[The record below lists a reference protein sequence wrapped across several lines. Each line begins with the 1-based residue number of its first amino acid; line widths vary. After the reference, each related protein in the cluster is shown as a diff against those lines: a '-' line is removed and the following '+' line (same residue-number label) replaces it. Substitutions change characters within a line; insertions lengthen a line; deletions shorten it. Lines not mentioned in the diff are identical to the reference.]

1 MQIPAYRLND
11 SFWKNDELCVV
22 LSAMILS
29 EQNYQ
34 RNVIFKQHNQ
44 IYCIFSSILAGLSD
58 FFNVILVWYFPIN
71 FVKIILRKKFFNE
84 IQQGEIKLKKA
95 ITSILVAFALFL
107 SAFITSSAMAGG
119 FAIGIIGATGK
130 VDTSGSET
138 EGTGSADGKGTA
150 DKEKNTTSVQES
162 LTYGS
167 IFAEYSF
174 GEMYGMTLGVS
185 YTPMDRSLGTK
196 SRTDTQSTYEEKDT
210 NGSNDSGTYTAKA
223 DISNHATIYIEPTFM
238 PTDNFGLYL
247 KGGVSRVVVN
257 ALESITFGEDSSA
270 YGNET
275 VLGGM
280 LGLGAKVVHDSGLM
294 FKLEYTKTIY
304 ETVKMTSTTG
314 NKNIIS
320 ADPEIEAFRLAI
332 GYQF

>member
-29 EQNYQ
+29 EQKYQ

-44 IYCIFSSILAGLSD
+44 IYCIFSSILVGLSD
-58 FFNVILVWYFPIN
+58 FFNAILLWHFPIN
-71 FVKIILRKKFFNE
+71 FVKIILRKKFINE
-84 IQQGEIKLKKA
+84 IQQGEIKLKKVL
-95 ITSILVAFALFL
+95 ISILVAFGLFL
-107 SAFITSSAMAGG
+107 SAFVTSSAMAGSY
-119 FAIGIIGATGK
+119 AIGIIGATGK

-138 EGTGSADGKGTA
+138 EGGGDL
-150 DKEKNTTSVQES
+150 ETTSTTYQEAI
-162 LTYGS
+162 LYGS
-167 IFAEYSF
+167 LFAEYTF

-185 YTPMDRSLGTK
+185 YTPMNSVLG
-196 SRTDTQSTYEEKDT
+196 SGERTDTNVATKP
-210 NGSNDSGTYTAKA
+210 DSLDDDGTYKAKA
-223 DISNHATIYIEPTFM
+223 KVSNHATIYIEPTFM

-247 KGGVSRVVVN
+247 KGGVSRVIVN
-257 ALESITFGEDSSA
+257 SLETIAIGEDSSA

-280 LGLGAKVVHDSGLM
+280 YGLGAKVVHDSGLL

-304 ETVKMTSTTG
+304 ETVKMTSTSG
-314 NKNIIS
+314 NLNIIS
-320 ADPEIEAFRLAI
+320 ADPEIEAFRFAI

>member
-1 MQIPAYRLND
+1 MA
-11 SFWKNDELCVV
+11 
-22 LSAMILS
+22 
-29 EQNYQ
+29 
-34 RNVIFKQHNQ
+34 
-44 IYCIFSSILAGLSD
+44 FS
-58 FFNVILVWYFPIN
+58 Y
-71 FVKIILRKKFFNE
+71 KFCKDNTQKEIFNE
-84 IQQGEIKLKKA
+84 IQEGEIKLKKT
-95 ITSILVAFALFL
+95 ITSAVVAIGFFL
-107 SAFITSSAMAGG
+107 STFVTSSAMAGSY
-119 FAIGIIGATGK
+119 AIGIIAATGK

-138 EGTGSADGKGTA
+138 EGTG
-150 DKEKNTTSVQES
+150 DKEKASTTHQEGI
-162 LTYGS
+162 LYGS
-167 IFAEYSF
+167 IFAEYTF
-174 GEMYGMTLGVS
+174 GEMYGLTLGVS
-185 YTPMDRSLGTK
+185 YTPMDSSIGAK
-196 SRTDTQSTYEEKDT
+196 SRTDTVSDSDETSTDT
-210 NGSNDSGTYTAKA
+210 GTYTAEA

-247 KGGVSRVVVN
+247 KGGVSRVIVN
-257 ALESITFGEDSSA
+257 SLESIAFGEDSSA

-280 LGLGAKVVHDSGLM
+280 LGLGAKVVHDSGLL

>member
-29 EQNYQ
+29 EQKYQ

-44 IYCIFSSILAGLSD
+44 IYCIFSSILVGLSD
-58 FFNVILVWYFPIN
+58 FFNVILIWYFPIN

-84 IQQGEIKLKKA
+84 IQQGEIKVKKA
-95 ITSILVAFALFL
+95 LTAIVVAFGLFL
-107 SAFITSSAMAGG
+107 SAFITSSAMAGSY
-119 FAIGIIGATGK
+119 AIGIIGATGK

-138 EGTGSADGKGTA
+138 EGGG
-150 DKEKNTTSVQES
+150 DKESTTATEQEDI
-162 LTYGS
+162 LYGS
-167 IFAEYSF
+167 IFAEYTF

-196 SRTDTQSTYEEKDT
+196 SRTDTQSDT
-210 NGSNDSGTYTAKA
+210 KETSNDSGTYTAKA

-247 KGGVSRVVVN
+247 KGGVSRVIVN
-257 ALESITFGEDSSA
+257 SLESITFGEDSSA

-280 LGLGAKVVHDSGLM
+280 LGLGAKVVHDSGLL

-304 ETVKMTSTTG
+304 ETVKMTSTSG
-314 NKNIIS
+314 NLNVIS

>member
-1 MQIPAYRLND
+1 
-11 SFWKNDELCVV
+11 
-22 LSAMILS
+22 MILS
-29 EQNYQ
+29 EQKYQ

-44 IYCIFSSILAGLSD
+44 IYCIFSSILVGLSD
-58 FFNVILVWYFPIN
+58 FFNVILIWHFPIN
-71 FVKIILRKKFFNE
+71 FVKITLRKKFFNE

-95 ITSILVAFALFL
+95 LASIVVAFGLFL
-107 SAFITSSAMAGG
+107 SAFITSSAMAGSY
-119 FAIGIIGATGK
+119 AIGIIGATGK

-138 EGTGSADGKGTA
+138 EGGG
-150 DKEKNTTSVQES
+150 DKEKTSTTEQEGI
-162 LTYGS
+162 LYGS
-167 IFAEYSF
+167 IFAEYTF
-174 GEMYGMTLGVS
+174 GEMYGLTLGVS
-185 YTPMDRSLGTK
+185 YTPMDRSIGAK
-196 SRTDTQSTYEEKDT
+196 SRTDTQSETTDSAS
-210 NGSNDSGTYTAKA
+210 SNDSGTYTAKA

-247 KGGVSRVVVN
+247 KGGVSRVIVN
-257 ALESITFGEDSSA
+257 SLESIAIGEDSSA
-270 YGNET
+270 YGDET

-280 LGLGAKVVHDSGLM
+280 YGLGAKIVHDSGLL

-332 GYQF
+332 GYKF

>member
-29 EQNYQ
+29 EQKYQ

-44 IYCIFSSILAGLSD
+44 IYCIFSSILVGLSD
-58 FFNVILVWYFPIN
+58 FFDVILIWHFPIN
-71 FVKIILRKKFFNE
+71 FVKILRRKKFFNE
-84 IQQGEIKLKKA
+84 IQVGEIKLKKT
-95 ITSILVAFALFL
+95 ITSVVVALGFFL
-107 SAFITSSAMAGG
+107 STFVTSSAMAGS
-119 FAIGIIGATGK
+119 FAIGIIGATGEI
-130 VDTSGSET
+130 DTSGSET
-138 EGTGSADGKGTA
+138 EKGVGNDG
-150 DKEKNTTSVQES
+150 EINTTSFQQNIV
-162 LTYGS
+162 YGS
-167 IFAEYSF
+167 LYAEYSF

-196 SRTDTQSTYEEKDT
+196 SRTDTQSNTLET
-210 NGSNDSGTYTAKA
+210 SNDSGTYTAKA

-247 KGGVSRVVVN
+247 KGGVSRVIVN
-257 ALESITFGEDSSA
+257 SLEDIALGEDSSA

-280 LGLGAKVVHDSGLM
+280 LGLGAKVVHDSGLL

>member
-44 IYCIFSSILAGLSD
+44 IYCIFSSILVGLSD
-58 FFNVILVWYFPIN
+58 FFNVILIWHFPIN
-71 FVKIILRKKFFNE
+71 FVKITLRKKFFNE

-95 ITSILVAFALFL
+95 ITSIVVVIGLFL
-107 SAFITSSAMAGG
+107 SAFITSSAMAGSY
-119 FAIGIIGATGK
+119 AIGIIGATGK

-138 EGTGSADGKGTA
+138 EGGG
-150 DKEKNTTSVQES
+150 DKEVTTATEQEGI
-162 LTYGS
+162 LYGS
-167 IFAEYSF
+167 IFAEYTF

-185 YTPMDRSLGTK
+185 YTPMDRSLGAK
-196 SRTDTQSTYEEKDT
+196 SRTDTQSNTLET
-210 NGSNDSGTYTAKA
+210 SNDSGTYTAKA

-257 ALESITFGEDSSA
+257 SLESIALGENSSV
-270 YGNET
+270 YGNEA

-280 LGLGAKVVHDSGLM
+280 YGLGAKMVHDSGLLI
-294 FKLEYTKTIY
+294 KLEYTKTVY
-304 ETVKMTSTTG
+304 GTVTMQSTSG
-314 NKNIIS
+314 NSNTIT

>member
-29 EQNYQ
+29 EQKYQ
-34 RNVIFKQHNQ
+34 RNVIFKQHNK
-44 IYCIFSSILAGLSD
+44 IYCIFSSILVGLSD
-58 FFNVILVWYFPIN
+58 FFNVILLWYFPIN

-84 IQQGEIKLKKA
+84 IQQGEIKLKKP
-95 ITSILVAFALFL
+95 ITSVLVAFGLFL
-107 SAFITSSAMAGG
+107 SAFVTSSAMAGSY
-119 FAIGIIGATGK
+119 AIGIIGATGK
-130 VDTSGSET
+130 VDTSGSEADSKAT
-138 EGTGSADGKGTA
+138 SEGTI
-150 DKEKNTTSVQES
+150 QEAIF
-162 LTYGS
+162 YGS
-167 IFAEYSF
+167 IFAEYTF
-174 GEMYGMTLGVS
+174 GEMYGLTLGVS
-185 YTPMDRSLGTK
+185 YTPMDRSIGAK
-196 SRTDTQSTYEEKDT
+196 SRTDTQSETTDSAS
-210 NGSNDSGTYTAKA
+210 SNDSGTYTAKA

-247 KGGVSRVVVN
+247 KGGVSRVIVN
-257 ALESITFGEDSSA
+257 SLESIALGENSSV
-270 YGNET
+270 YGDEA

-280 LGLGAKVVHDSGLM
+280 YGLGAKIVHDSGLL

-320 ADPEIEAFRLAI
+320 ADPEIEAVRLAI